1 MASVFASVQ
10 FGTLLTGLLLVP
22 APALTSDLSLPASGN
37 LLGSIVD
44 STGVPQ
50 RGASVQL
57 FNKYQQLIAKTASD
71 AEGRFAFV
79 SLPPDLYS
87 LHATLASFLPAAK
100 DKISV
105 KPGAS
110 SVLQIHLATLFSRI
124 EVNYVVPT
132 SAMAED
138 WKWVLRSSPATR
150 PITRLLDEGT
160 PEEKPR
166 FFTETRAMLSLSGG
180 DGGTPDTAAGVGDWG
195 TGFSI
200 STTVLGNS
208 ELKVSGSY
216 GDMTTVGPP
225 SLTICGIYSPH
236 QAGYFG
242 RPPEV
247 TVMMSQVGGLGTP
260 FAAGQNASAI
270 PGAPALRAMSLGMY
284 ETADPVDNV
293 HLEYGALAESLDY
306 LQHNSRISPFAR
318 VTVGK
323 GSRMGQ
329 LVASYSDGRQPDA
342 LMRHNG
348 NFESDLDGRHSE
360 DFVSAGSLANLPQLS
375 RQHGRLEMQRT
386 RNLEIGWNK
395 VSKSR
400 VYAFSAFSENVS
412 QGRINVA
419 GDLSAVGA
427 EDLLTDTYASTST
440 YNIGRY
446 ARRGYLASAVQNAG
460 DHLALSIAYGRM
472 GGFSANPDGF
482 GSSTRSFVDQ
492 KTVNIGS
499 AQVKA
504 TVPVLG
510 TQLQSEYAWV
520 DAGTVVPQHLFTTQ
534 NSRVSPGFNLYLRQ
548 PLPSVF
554 GLSGRLEVTADL
566 RNLLAQGYLP
576 IASGTGTHMLIVQ
589 APRSIRGGLNFIF

>member
-1 MASVFASVQ
+1 M
-10 FGTLLTGLLLVP
+10 
-22 APALTSDLSLPASGN
+22 
-37 LLGSIVD
+37 D

-57 FNKYQQLIAKTASD
+57 FNKYQQLVAKTASD
-71 AEGRFAFV
+71 ADGRFAFV
-79 SLPPDLYS
+79 SIPADLYS

-105 KPGAS
+105 KAGAS

-132 SAMAED
+132 SAMADD

-150 PITRLLDEGT
+150 PIMRVVDVSNSDESSS
-160 PEEKPR
+160 EEKPR
-166 FFTETRAMLSLSGG
+166 VFTETRAMLSLSGG
-180 DGGTPDTAAGVGDWG
+180 DGGTPDTAATLGDWG
-195 TGFSI
+195 TGFAI
-200 STTVLGNS
+200 STTVLGKS

-225 SLTICGIYSPH
+225 SATICAIYSPH
-236 QAGYFG
+236 QQGYFG
-242 RPPEV
+242 RPPEI
-247 TVMMSQVGGLGTP
+247 TVMMSQVAGLGIPLT
-260 FAAGQNASAI
+260 AGQNASAI
-270 PGAPALRAMSLGMY
+270 PGSPALRAMSLGMY
-284 ETADPVDNV
+284 ETADPLDNV
-293 HLEYGALAESLDY
+293 HVEYGALAESLDF

-318 VTVGK
+318 LTVGA

-329 LVASYSDGRQPDA
+329 LVVSYSDGGQPDA
-342 LMRHNG
+342 LLRHNG
-348 NFESDLDGRHSE
+348 NSDGDLDRRDAR
-360 DFVSAGSLANLPQLS
+360 DFASAGSLAKLPQLS
-375 RQHGRLEMQRT
+375 RQHGRLELQRT
-386 RNLEIGWNK
+386 RNLEVGWNK

-400 VYAFSAFSENVS
+400 VYAFSAFSEDVS

-419 GDLSAVGA
+419 GDLSAVRS

-446 ARRGYLASAVQNAG
+446 SRRGYLASAVQKAG
-460 DHLALSIAYGRM
+460 DHLDLSIAYGRM
-472 GGFSANPDGF
+472 GGFSANPNSF
-482 GSSTRSFVDQ
+482 GSPEPRSFVNQ
-492 KTVNIGS
+492 KTVNVAS

-504 TVPVLG
+504 TLPVLG

-520 DAGTVVPQHLFTTQ
+520 DNGTVLPQHLFTTQ
-534 NSRVSPGFNLYLRQ
+534 NSRLSPGFNVYLRQ

-554 GLSGRLEVTADL
+554 GLPGRIELTADL

-576 IASGTGTHMLIVQ
+576 IASGTDSHMLIVQ

>member
-1 MASVFASVQ
+1 M
-10 FGTLLTGLLLVP
+10 
-22 APALTSDLSLPASGN
+22 PASGN
-37 LLGSIVD
+37 LVGSIVD

-57 FNKYQQLIAKTASD
+57 FNKYQQLVAKTASD
-71 AEGRFAFV
+71 ADGRFAFI
-79 SLPPDLYS
+79 SLPADLYS

-105 KPGAS
+105 RAGAS
-110 SVLQIHLATLFSRI
+110 SVLQIHLATLFSRV

-132 SAMAED
+132 SAMADD

-150 PITRLLDEGT
+150 PITRLLDGT
-160 PEEKPR
+160 SEQKPR

-180 DGGTPDTAAGVGDWG
+180 DGGTPDTAATLGDWG

-200 STTVLGNS
+200 STTVLGKS

-216 GDMTTVGPP
+216 GDMTTIGPP

-236 QAGYFG
+236 QDGYFG

-260 FAAGQNASAI
+260 FGAGQNASAI
-270 PGAPALRAMSLGMY
+270 PGSPALRAMSLGMY
-284 ETADPVDNV
+284 ETADPLDNV
-293 HLEYGALAESLDY
+293 HVEYGALAESLDY

-318 VTVGK
+318 VTVGT
-323 GSRMGQ
+323 GSWMGQ
-329 LVASYSDGRQPDA
+329 LLASYSDGSQPDA
-342 LMRHNG
+342 LLRHNA
-348 NFESDLDGRHSE
+348 NSESGLEGRNSR
-360 DFVSAGSLANLPQLS
+360 DFVSAGSLARLPQLS
-375 RQHGRLEMQRT
+375 RQNGRLEMQRT

-400 VYAFSAFSENVS
+400 VYAFSVFSEDVS
-412 QGRINVA
+412 QGRINVG
-419 GDLSAVGA
+419 GDLSAIRP
-427 EDLLTDTYASTST
+427 EDILTDTYASTST

-446 ARRGYLASAVQNAG
+446 TRKGYLASAVQKAG
-460 DHLALSIAYGRM
+460 DHLDLSVAYGRM
-472 GGFSANPDGF
+472 GGFSANPNGF
-482 GSSTRSFVDQ
+482 GSPGTRSFVDQ

-499 AQVKA
+499 AEVKA
-504 TVPVLG
+504 VVPVLG
-510 TQLQSEYAWV
+510 TKLQSEYAWV
-520 DAGTVVPQHLFTTQ
+520 DSGTVVPQHLFTTQ
-534 NSRVSPGFNLYLRQ
+534 YSRVSPGFNVYFRQ

-554 GLSGRLEVTADL
+554 GLPGRLELTADL

-576 IASGTGTHMLIVQ
+576 IASGTDTRMLIVQ

>member
-1 MASVFASVQ
+1 M
-10 FGTLLTGLLLVP
+10 
-22 APALTSDLSLPASGN
+22 
-37 LLGSIVD
+37 GSIVD

-57 FNKYQQLIAKTASD
+57 FNKYQQLVAKTASD
-71 AEGRFAFV
+71 ADGRFAFV
-79 SLPPDLYS
+79 SIPADLYS

-105 KPGAS
+105 KAGAS

-132 SAMAED
+132 SAMADD

-150 PITRLLDEGT
+150 PIMRVVDVSNSDESSS
-160 PEEKPR
+160 EEKPR
-166 FFTETRAMLSLSGG
+166 VFTETRAMLSLSGG
-180 DGGTPDTAAGVGDWG
+180 DGGTPDTAATLGDWG
-195 TGFSI
+195 TGFAI
-200 STTVLGNS
+200 STTVLGKS

-225 SLTICGIYSPH
+225 SATICAIYSPH
-236 QAGYFG
+236 QQGYFG
-242 RPPEV
+242 RPPEI
-247 TVMMSQVGGLGTP
+247 TVMMSQVAGLGIPLT
-260 FAAGQNASAI
+260 AGQNASAI
-270 PGAPALRAMSLGMY
+270 PGSPALRAMSLGMY
-284 ETADPVDNV
+284 ETADPLDNV
-293 HLEYGALAESLDY
+293 HVEYGALAESLDF

-318 VTVGK
+318 LTVGA

-329 LVASYSDGRQPDA
+329 LVVSYSDGGQPDA
-342 LMRHNG
+342 LLRHNG
-348 NFESDLDGRHSE
+348 NSDGDLDRRDAR
-360 DFVSAGSLANLPQLS
+360 DFASAGSLAKLPQLS
-375 RQHGRLEMQRT
+375 RQHGRLELQRT
-386 RNLEIGWNK
+386 RNLEVGWNK

-400 VYAFSAFSENVS
+400 VYAFSAFSEDVS

-419 GDLSAVGA
+419 GDLSAVRS

-446 ARRGYLASAVQNAG
+446 SRRGYLASAVQKAG
-460 DHLALSIAYGRM
+460 DHLDLSIAYGRM
-472 GGFSANPDGF
+472 GGFSANPNSF
-482 GSSTRSFVDQ
+482 GSPEPRSFVNQ
-492 KTVNIGS
+492 KTVNVAS

-504 TVPVLG
+504 TLPVLG

-520 DAGTVVPQHLFTTQ
+520 DNGTVLPQHLFTTQ
-534 NSRVSPGFNLYLRQ
+534 NSRLSPGFNVYLRQ

-554 GLSGRLEVTADL
+554 GLPGRIELTADL

-576 IASGTGTHMLIVQ
+576 IASGTDSHMLIVQ